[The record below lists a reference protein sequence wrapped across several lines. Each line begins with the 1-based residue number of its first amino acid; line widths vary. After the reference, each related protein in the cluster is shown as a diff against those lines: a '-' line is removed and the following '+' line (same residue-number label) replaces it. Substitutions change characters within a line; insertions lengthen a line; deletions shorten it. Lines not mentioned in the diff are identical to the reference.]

1 MRKIKVLHITNGA
14 DVGGISNV
22 ILNYYRNIDREQFQ
36 FDFVIPP
43 SEIGPNGKELEKLG
57 GHFYTLPKKSED
69 LKGFVSGLRKLINQN
84 HYDVVHAHHHD
95 TSYVSLFV
103 AMSCGVKCRVAQS
116 HSYMVEGQSF
126 KTRFRRA
133 VAVLLNDLS
142 SNLRFAC
149 TNEAADYLFGKRLKH
164 LFPVTILPN
173 GSEPENFLF
182 SEQARNEAR
191 EELGVSRSTLVYGIV
206 ARISAE
212 KNHKFL
218 IDILPEVL
226 KKEKDSK
233 LLIVGGGP
241 LREELESYAREKNLI
256 DNVIFAGRRPDLLN
270 MLCAMD
276 VFTLPSFYE
285 GSPVSAVEAFA
296 TGLPIVLSSRIT
308 YDLHVLK
315 NVSYVGIEEND
326 RERWASTI
334 IEQASKGRNI
344 EAISLVNKYGF
355 NVKDIATLL
364 TDSYLY
370 KLKII

>member
-22 ILNYYRNIDREQFQ
+22 ILNYFRNIDREKFQ

-57 GHFYTLPKKSED
+57 GHFYILPKKSED
-69 LKGFVSGLRKLINQN
+69 LKGFVRGLRKLIKQN

-142 SNLRFAC
+142 ANLRFAC

-173 GSEPENFLF
+173 GAEPDNFQF

-191 EELGVSRSTLVYGIV
+191 EELGIRRSTLVYGIV
-206 ARISAE
+206 ARVSAE

-218 IDILPEVL
+218 IDILPEIL
-226 KKEKDSK
+226 KKEEDSK

-241 LREELESYAREKNLI
+241 LREELESYAREKNLK
-256 DNVIFAGRRPDLLN
+256 DNIIFAGRRPDLLN

-308 YDLHVLK
+308 NDLHVLK

-334 IEQASKGRNI
+334 IEQASKGRNK

-355 NVKDIATLL
+355 NVKDIANLL
-364 TDSYLY
+364 ADSYLS

>member
-1 MRKIKVLHITNGA
+1 MKQYKVLHITNGA

-22 ILNYYRNIDREQFQ
+22 ILNYYRNIDRDRFQ

-57 GHFYTLPKKSED
+57 GHFYVLPKKSDD
-69 LKGFVSGLRKLINQN
+69 LKGFVRGLRKLLKQN

-116 HSYMVEGQSF
+116 HSYMVEGQTI
-126 KTRFRRA
+126 KTRVRRF

-149 TNEAADYLFGKRLKH
+149 TNEAADYLFGKRFKR

-173 GSEPENFLF
+173 GAEPDNFQF
-182 SEQARNEAR
+182 SEQARNMAR
-191 EELGVSRSTLVYGIV
+191 EELGIRSSTLVYGIV
-206 ARISAE
+206 ARISEE

-218 IDILPEVL
+218 IDVLPDIL

-241 LREELESYAREKNLI
+241 LREKLESYAKEKNLT
-256 DNVIFAGRRPDLLN
+256 DYVIFAGRRPDLLN

-296 TGLPIVLSSRIT
+296 TGLPVVLSSRIT
-308 YDLHVLK
+308 KDLRVLK
-315 NVSYVGIEEND
+315 NVAYVGIEECD
-326 RERWASTI
+326 HERWANTI
-334 IEQASKGRNI
+334 IEQASKGRTA
-344 EAISLVNKYGF
+344 EAVSLVNKHGF
-355 NVKDIATLL
+355 NVKDIAKLL
-364 TDSYLY
+364 ADSYS
-370 KLKII
+370 KVVGR